1 MSTPLI
7 ERPEEELAAALA
19 EEEGRKKEVAAEA
32 LRRRY
37 LAKGWSD
44 WAARLMIFAARAGWL
59 RPGSRG

>member
-7 ERPEEELAAALA
+7 ERPEDELAAAVA

-37 LAKGWSD
+37 LARGWSD
-44 WAARLMIFAARAGWL
+44 WVARLRILALRTGWL
-59 RPGSRG
+59 RPG